1 MITYQNRKFETR
13 ELDLHDWGLVTVSTT
28 SLGDLLFNNETGY
41 PSKEA
46 EVIDETIFFFVAEN
60 EIYLSDKE
68 LAKVVLKSL

>member
-13 ELDLHDWGLVTVSTT
+13 ELDLHDWSLVTVSTT
-28 SLGDLLFNNETGY
+28 SLGDLLFNDEIGY

-46 EVIDETIFFFVAEN
+46 EVIDENIFFFVAEN
-60 EIYLSDKE
+60 EINLSDKE

>member
-28 SLGDLLFNNETGY
+28 SLGDLLFNDETGY

-46 EVIDETIFFFVAEN
+46 EVIDENIFFFVAEN
-60 EIYLSDKE
+60 EINLSDKE